1 MNSKALASGCGVPCT
16 TGWNILR
23 DHADHFVSEPDFAA
37 ATGMRVLGNPLPGDD
52 KVISGESGAATM
64 GFVVEVMQR
73 PELAEMRK
81 ALKLDKN
88 SKVLCFSTEGDTDKE
103 NYRRIV
109 WNGAWPDK

>member
-1 MNSKALASGCGVPCT
+1 MNLL
-16 TGWNILR
+16 IL
-23 DHADHFVSEPDFAA
+23 
-37 ATGMRVLGNPLPGDD
+37 
-52 KVISGESGAATM
+52 M